1 MTLFTIFGFQLFQSL
16 QLFSFLCGNAK
27 KESEW
32 CDFFGQLWSPARC
45 PNLFRLVL
53 YRFTMP
59 RVIAQA
65 IKDRIPVL
73 IHSLGYTVAETCQI
87 LGIKKTTVY
96 DTLGYYE
103 HYGTSTNPHARPFGH
118 CHRKLTANDVLFIQA
133 LIKQW
138 HTLYLDE
145 ILLQLLQNRNIRV
158 SLPTLVRTLRRI
170 HITSKTVSV
179 KALERNDIL
188 RAAYMN
194 RIGSIVTD
202 MDQVMCVDESVKD
215 DRTPARKRGWSLIG
229 TRCVQR
235 RCFVRG
241 RRYSILPILTLDG
254 IITYDIMEG
263 SVTSEKF
270 VPFLREFVVSA
281 ISSHFY
287 LHSTTVQIPLT
298 NPYPGPR
305 SVLIIDNCSIHHA
318 EEIRQ
323 LVEDEA
329 GT

>member
-1 MTLFTIFGFQLFQSL
+1 MLIFHVL
-16 QLFSFLCGNAK
+16 QLFSFLRGNAK
-27 KESEW
+27 KKSEW
-32 CDFFGQLWSPARC
+32 RDFFGQLWSPSRC
-45 PNLFRLVL
+45 PNLFHLVL
-53 YRFTMP
+53 HQFTMP

-73 IHSLGYTVAETCQI
+73 IFSLGYTVLETCQI

-103 HYGTSTNPHARPFGH
+103 RYGTSANPHARPIGH
-118 CHRKLTANDVLFIQA
+118 RHRKLTANDVLFIRA
-133 LIKQW
+133 LIKQQ

-145 ILLQLLQNRNIRV
+145 IQLQLLQKRNIRV

-170 HITSKTVSV
+170 HFTSKTVSV
-179 KALERNDIL
+179 KAVERNDIL

-202 MDQVMCVDESVKD
+202 MDQVMCVDESAKD
-215 DRTPARKRGWSLIG
+215 DRTPARKRGWSLVG

-270 VPFLREFVVSA
+270 VRFLRELVVSA

-287 LHSTTVQIPLT
+287 SHSMTVQIPLT

-323 LVEDEA
+323 LVKDEA
-329 GT
+329 GTQHHLS